1 MAHASP
7 PSNAVEPLLGATPK
21 AESNSSAQPLSSTSQ
36 AVIKTLSVIRIA
48 TGVACLFAPRFT
60 CGLFMYKVPAEQAL
74 IVRMVGARDVM
85 FGELLI
91 TAEDKTKEDG
101 GRRQVYMM
109 TTLVQS

>member
-1 MAHASP
+1 
-7 PSNAVEPLLGATPK
+7 
-21 AESNSSAQPLSSTSQ
+21 
-36 AVIKTLSVIRIA
+36 
-48 TGVACLFAPRFT
+48 
-60 CGLFMYKVPAEQAL
+60 MYKVPAEQAL

-109 TTLVQS
+109 TTLVQSWHNKGKSAEQSGQGLLRMFLMLEVWLLVLLWDRSRNQQEGYSEQRLLVRLA

>member
-1 MAHASP
+1 
-7 PSNAVEPLLGATPK
+7 
-21 AESNSSAQPLSSTSQ
+21 
-36 AVIKTLSVIRIA
+36 
-48 TGVACLFAPRFT
+48 
-60 CGLFMYKVPAEQAL
+60 MYKVPAEQAL

-101 GRRQVYMM
+101 GRRQVHMM